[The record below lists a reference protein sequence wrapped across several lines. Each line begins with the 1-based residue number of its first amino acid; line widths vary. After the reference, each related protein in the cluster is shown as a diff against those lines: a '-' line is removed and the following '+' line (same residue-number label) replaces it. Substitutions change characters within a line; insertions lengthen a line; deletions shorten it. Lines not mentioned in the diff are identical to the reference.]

1 MTVLL
6 DFAERHM
13 GLTGVVLFGL
23 WFLGLA
29 WIERRRS

>member
-1 MTVLL
+1 VTALL

-13 GLTGVVLFGL
+13 GFTGGVLFGL

-29 WIERRRS
+29 WIERRRP